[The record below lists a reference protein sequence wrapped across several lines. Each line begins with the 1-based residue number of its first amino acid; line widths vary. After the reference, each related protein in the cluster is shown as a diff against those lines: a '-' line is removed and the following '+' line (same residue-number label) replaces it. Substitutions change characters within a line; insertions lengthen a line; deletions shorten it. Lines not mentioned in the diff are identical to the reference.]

1 MEQRLS
7 LVTLG
12 VADLADS
19 IRFYEALG
27 WARAMK
33 AADGVAF
40 FQMGGIGLSLYPVQA
55 LCAAAGV
62 HWRGPGGFGG
72 VAFSPNVRPRAGVDE
87 VVAAW
92 TRSGR
97 AAPPPARRQDRGGR
111 APPARDPP

>member
-33 AADGVAF
+33 AAEGVAF
-40 FQMGGIGLSLYPVQA
+40 FQMGGIGLSLYPVQD
-55 LCAAAGV
+55 LCAEAGV
-62 HWRGPGGFGG
+62 HWRGHGGFGG
-72 VAFSPNVRPRAGVDE
+72 IALSHNVRTRAE
-87 VVAAW
+87 V
-92 TRSGR
+92 RSEEHTSELQSLMR
-97 AAPPPARRQDRGGR
+97 ISYAVFCLKKKKHNTQKL
-111 APPARDPP
+111 